1 MIYLYSLVNAYL
13 LKAYLTLITKNDM
26 VLYSERER
34 ERAISSLILSFTK
47 DTIEICIL
55 FHLQLKYIAAKMCK
69 KDPFQRPTAEKVIT
83 MLTEKD
89 AKSEDG
95 KGNALSKI

>member
-1 MIYLYSLVNAYL
+1 MSDKIVTSSQADLEMEQRTLSL
-13 LKAYLTLITKNDM
+13 
-26 VLYSERER
+26 
-34 ERAISSLILSFTK
+34 
-47 DTIEICIL
+47 
-55 FHLQLKYIAAKMCK
+55 LKYIAAKMCK

>member
-1 MIYLYSLVNAYL
+1 
-13 LKAYLTLITKNDM
+13 
-26 VLYSERER
+26 
-34 ERAISSLILSFTK
+34 
-47 DTIEICIL
+47 
-55 FHLQLKYIAAKMCK
+55 MCK

-95 KGNALSKI
+95 KGNCNALSKI